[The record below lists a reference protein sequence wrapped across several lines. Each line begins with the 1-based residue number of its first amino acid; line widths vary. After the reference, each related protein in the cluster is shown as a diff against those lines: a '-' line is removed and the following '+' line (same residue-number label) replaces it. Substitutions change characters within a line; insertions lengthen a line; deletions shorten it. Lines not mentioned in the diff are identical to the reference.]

1 MLGGDRMPLPPI
13 SPIEL
18 STEEDLSPAPPHGFL
33 RLHRARMRLQY
44 ADGAQSEPF
53 VYDTI
58 ARDALDAVVVAAHYQ
73 DGEGRRCVYLRTAVR
88 PPLRLRP
95 MEVRPFPEK
104 ATLGV
109 LWELPAG
116 LVEADEC
123 SIAGVRRCAAR
134 ELGEELGFV
143 VSPDELVPL
152 GPSTFPLPGAIGERH
167 HFFHVEV
174 SPERR
179 ETPSEDG
186 SVLEQRATIATLP
199 LSEAIRLA
207 AMGELEDSKTELAL
221 RRLVDALSC

>member
-1 MLGGDRMPLPPI
+1 MPLPPI
-13 SPIEL
+13 SPIQL
-18 STEEDLSPAPPHGFL
+18 STDEDLSPGPPHGFL

-44 ADGAQSEPF
+44 ADGEQSEAF

-58 ARDALDAVVVAAHYQ
+58 ERDALDADVVAAHYR
-73 DGEGRRCVYLRTAVR
+73 DPEGRRCVYLRTAVR
-88 PPLRLRP
+88 PPVRLRP
-95 MEVRPFPEK
+95 LQARPFPEK
-104 ATLGV
+104 PTLGV

-134 ELGEELGFV
+134 ELGEELGFA
-143 VSPDELVPL
+143 VSPEALVPL

-174 SPERR
+174 SPDQRQ
-179 ETPSEDG
+179 TPSEDG
-186 SVLEQRATIATLP
+186 SVLEQRATIAAVP
-199 LSEAIRLA
+199 LSEAIQLA

-221 RRLVDALSC
+221 RRLVDVLPA